1 MQILTIVEM
10 PIVNMLIQ
18 ASITFYLG
26 GLQWFPKVGLLA
38 SRAPYYNSF
47 WMIILL
53 SSRSSATWL
62 VLLLFD
68 RLPWCQYFKACLDL
82 GDIALYHNWVLHHYT
97 FLLFPLEQLPPLS
110 CSFAW
115 AATCH
120 LIPGH
125 QGYQIGFW
133 ILYLASAAVSTLF
146 LCSCLA
152 QHVELSLKG
161 PNKS

>member
-1 MQILTIVEM
+1 M
-10 PIVNMLIQ
+10 
-18 ASITFYLG
+18 
-26 GLQWFPKVGLLA
+26 LA
-38 SRAPYYNSF
+38 SRAPYYNNC

-68 RLPWCQYFKACLDL
+68 GLPWCQYFKACLDL

-97 FLLFPLEQLPPLS
+97 FLNYWNNYRLCLAHLPGFNL
-110 CSFAW
+110 
-115 AATCH
+115 H

-152 QHVELSLKG
+152 QHVEYSLWKALIIPSIIHLALS
-161 PNKS
+161 N